1 MDVLPFLSILVLIF
15 AFVLLTEIFKLK
27 REVRKIAK
35 ISNMNKKSLTRLK
48 EDIKVKINL
57 FLFYFFF

>member
-35 ISNMNKKSLTRLK
+35 ISNMNKKGLARLK
-48 EDIKVKINL
+48 EEIKVKIN
-57 FLFYFFF
+57 